1 MHSASNMG
9 LLPCKDVAQPFFDN
23 LSTCMKKTFIQQY
36 GIDLF
41 YIQFP
46 SGNMNLINITD
57 QGKLYISNT
66 IFRLFQEEID
76 TGKHSK
82 SWLCIVIEQQ
92 DLSFD
97 LRTSQEM
104 MEPVNTI
111 SHNKVHDEIRL
122 ICETFNPN
130 MVIPVMLVM
139 NLPACTRTDV
149 IGAFPLPW

>member
-1 MHSASNMG
+1 
-9 LLPCKDVAQPFFDN
+9 
-23 LSTCMKKTFIQQY
+23 QY

-41 YIQFP
+41 YMQFP

-57 QGKLYISNT
+57 QGKLYISNN

-76 TGKHSK
+76 AGKHSK

-92 DLSFD
+92 DLSFA
-97 LRTSQEM
+97 LKTSQEM
-104 MEPVNTI
+104 MEPVNTM
-111 SHNKVHDEIRL
+111 SHNKVHDDIRL